1 MAMIKSSLWLIT
13 GICLLLS
20 TSASAHGRVPNVYI
34 PARCP
39 PNAPETYLS
48 VTNAVIPAPI
58 DKVWAYVG
66 DFFDITWQ
74 NLTVTS
80 TTGIDNKPGATRTF
94 SYGFPVVET
103 LLQYVDTPQVK
114 YYEYGFSLENSAP
127 ATVEGILF
135 TDLVNLMKTTNITA
149 GADAGKTSFEYT
161 QRGCATDGAN
171 GIIFWDGVH
180 IADLELVIGQFS

>member
-1 MAMIKSSLWLIT
+1 MSIFQLDARQMRPRHTSLSRMPSFRHQLIKYGPMWATSLT
-13 GICLLLS
+13 SRGKVRKYYLLFDA
-20 TSASAHGRVPNVYI
+20 TSE
-34 PARCP
+34 
-39 PNAPETYLS
+39 ET
-48 VTNAVIPAPI
+48 
-58 DKVWAYVG
+58 D
-66 DFFDITWQ
+66 
-74 NLTVTS
+74 LTVTS

-149 GADAGKTSFEYT
+149 GADAGKTSFE
-161 QRGCATDGAN
+161 C
-171 GIIFWDGVH
+171 
-180 IADLELVIGQFS
+180 E